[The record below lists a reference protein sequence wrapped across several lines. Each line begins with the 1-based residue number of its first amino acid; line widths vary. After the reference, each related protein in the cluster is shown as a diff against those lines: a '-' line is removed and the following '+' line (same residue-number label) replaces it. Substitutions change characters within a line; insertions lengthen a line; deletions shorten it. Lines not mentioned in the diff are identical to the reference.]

1 MAAPATYTSASLYV
15 GNLHPDVTEAK
26 LFETFNPIGSVV
38 SIRVCRDKIT
48 RRSLCY
54 AYVNFHQHS
63 DAERALELLNF
74 TPINGQECRIMWSQR
89 DPSVRRSG
97 QNNIF
102 IKNLEESIDSKT
114 LLDTF
119 SRFGNIL
126 SCKVAMDE
134 TGKSKGYGFVHFEL
148 AEAAEK
154 AIEQVDKKYLKDKQV
169 SVSKYIPRK
178 ERQEQQSA
186 NQAKFT
192 NVFVKCTKGNFS
204 DDFAGNQEL
213 HEFFSRF
220 GKVQSCVVMKDEEGK
235 NKGFGFVDFENHEDA
250 AKAVDEL
257 NGKEVAGKTLYVT
270 RAQKKAERQAEI
282 KLQRQ
287 QRKREQAS
295 KYMGVNLYIKNLSE
309 VPINPTELANASP
322 EEQKQIIGERLFF
335 KIEAIN
341 AEQAGKITGMLLEMD
356 NSELLILLDSP
367 ETLKAKVKEAEEV
380 LSRHQAEAEPEAAT
394 A

>member
-309 VPINPTELANASP
+309 TV
-322 EEQKQIIGERLFF
+322 
-335 KIEAIN
+335 N